1 MATPPAR
8 EAARRAAAA
17 LGVTRRV
24 SVPEVEAARAAA
36 FVITAVEGAALHA
49 ERLRTRPQDF
59 DPATRD
65 RFLAGLLVPGQWY
78 VRAQRLRR
86 HYQTAMVALFR
97 EIDILLTPATPCSAP
112 LLGQET
118 MEIGGAT
125 VPVRAN
131 LGLFTQPFSFIGLP
145 AAVAPIPLDPLPVGV
160 QIVAAPWR
168 EADALRVAGALEAA
182 GVARAPEPKV

>member
-1 MATPPAR
+1 
-8 EAARRAAAA
+8 
-17 LGVTRRV
+17 V

-36 FVITAVEGAALHA
+36 FVITAVDGAALH
-49 ERLRTRPQDF
+49 EQRLRTRPQDF

-65 RFLAGLLVPGQWY
+65 RFLAGLLVPGHWY

-86 HYQTAMVALFR
+86 RYQAQMQALFR
-97 EIDILLTPATPCSAP
+97 EIDILLTPATPCAAP
-112 LLGQET
+112 LLGQDT
-118 MEIGGAT
+118 MTIGGAT

-145 AAVAPIPLDPLPVGV
+145 AAVAPIPLDPLPIGV

-168 EADALRVAGALEAA
+168 EVDVLRVAAALEAL
-182 GVARAPEPKV
+182 GVARAPVPMV